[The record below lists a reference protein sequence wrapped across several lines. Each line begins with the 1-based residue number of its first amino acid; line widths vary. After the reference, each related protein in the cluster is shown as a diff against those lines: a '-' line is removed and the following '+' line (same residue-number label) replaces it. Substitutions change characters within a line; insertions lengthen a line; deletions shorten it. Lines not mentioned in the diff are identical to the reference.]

1 MSVKLFKGWQWALLI
16 VVLFIIPVVVK
27 DTYILHIVNM
37 IGIYSILA
45 MSLNLVAG
53 YCGQISLGH
62 AAFYGLGAYTSAK
75 LAVSFGFPFWLTIP
89 SGGLFAC
96 LVGLAVGPILRLRGY
111 FLVVGTLALGEIV
124 KNVLFNWVNLT
135 NGPAGINVPAAKLG
149 SIMLRS
155 GHSFYYVIALAVVLQ
170 YIIITNVVDSR
181 VGRAMRAIRSNEMA
195 ASVTGISIARY
206 KIMAFALSAGF
217 AGIAGGLLGYLN
229 RYISP
234 HLFEF
239 PTSVLIITMIVV
251 GGLGNT
257 KGAIA
262 GAAMLLIL
270 SEALRGFGDYRLIIY
285 SIMIL
290 LYLSFSPQGLVGI
303 TKNLW
308 SFLQH
313 KFKFE
318 KFASTKFHLNK

>member
-1 MSVKLFKGWQWALLI
+1 MGISTLITREVARDKSLAAKYLHNSISIKLILIIIATSGIILTINLLNYPTGTII
-16 VVLFIIPVVVK
+16 VV
-27 DTYILHIVNM
+27 
-37 IGIYSILA
+37 
-45 MSLNLVAG
+45 
-53 YCGQISLGH
+53 
-62 AAFYGLGAYTSAK
+62 
-75 LAVSFGFPFWLTIP
+75 
-89 SGGLFAC
+89 
-96 LVGLAVGPILRLRGY
+96 
-111 FLVVGTLALGEIV
+111 
-124 KNVLFNWVNLT
+124 
-135 NGPAGINVPAAKLG
+135 
-149 SIMLRS
+149 
-155 GHSFYYVIALAVVLQ
+155 
-170 YIIITNVVDSR
+170 YII
-181 VGRAMRAIRSNEMA
+181 GL
-195 ASVTGISIARY
+195 
-206 KIMAFALSAGF
+206 AFALSAGF

-290 LYLSFSPQGLVGI
+290 LCLSFSPQGLVGI

>member
-1 MSVKLFKGWQWALLI
+1 
-16 VVLFIIPVVVK
+16 
-27 DTYILHIVNM
+27 
-37 IGIYSILA
+37 
-45 MSLNLVAG
+45 
-53 YCGQISLGH
+53 
-62 AAFYGLGAYTSAK
+62 
-75 LAVSFGFPFWLTIP
+75 
-89 SGGLFAC
+89 
-96 LVGLAVGPILRLRGY
+96 
-111 FLVVGTLALGEIV
+111 LVVGTLALGEIV

-290 LYLSFSPQGLVGI
+290 LCLSFSPQGLVGI